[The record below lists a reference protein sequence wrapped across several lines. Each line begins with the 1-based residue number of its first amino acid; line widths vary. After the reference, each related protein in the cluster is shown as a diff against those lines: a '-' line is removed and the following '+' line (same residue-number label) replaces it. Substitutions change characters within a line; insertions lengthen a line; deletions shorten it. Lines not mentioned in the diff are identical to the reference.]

1 MVVVSAVADARQLA
15 ARVRQ
20 ALDAK
25 RGDQGKLQN
34 IYERLITKSGPYEDQ
49 MFIDQLSNVG
59 REIGQ
64 ADQKVG
70 ASAYER
76 FTQLLKEWASIKAEA
91 EGVLR

>member
-1 MVVVSAVADARQLA
+1 M
-15 ARVRQ
+15 
-20 ALDAK
+20 
-25 RGDQGKLQN
+25 
-34 IYERLITKSGPYEDQ
+34 TKSGPYEDQ

-76 FTQLLKEWASIKAEA
+76 FNELMKEWTALKTEAEA
-91 EGVLR
+91 ALK

>member
-1 MVVVSAVADARQLA
+1 
-15 ARVRQ
+15 
-20 ALDAK
+20 
-25 RGDQGKLQN
+25 
-34 IYERLITKSGPYEDQ
+34 

-76 FTQLLKEWASIKAEA
+76 FNQLMKEWAAIKTDAEA
-91 EGVLR
+91 ALR

>member
-1 MVVVSAVADARQLA
+1 LKVRDQLFEARRLADRL
-15 ARVRQ
+15 RQ
-20 ALDAK
+20 AIEAK
-25 RGDQGKLQN
+25 RGDQARL
-34 IYERLITKSGPYEDQ
+34 ESVRDRLITKTGPYEDQ

-76 FTQLLKEWASIKAEA
+76 FNDLLKEWTTIKADA
-91 EGVLR
+91 ESALR

>member
-1 MVVVSAVADARQLA
+1 
-15 ARVRQ
+15 VRQ
-20 ALDAK
+20 AIDGK
-25 RGDQGKLQN
+25 RGDQAKLQAVW
-34 IYERLITKSGPYEDQ
+34 EKLTTKSGPYEDQ

-76 FTQLLKEWASIKAEA
+76 LNDLMKEWTPLKTEAEA
-91 EGVLR
+91 ALR

>member
-1 MVVVSAVADARQLA
+1 
-15 ARVRQ
+15 VR
-20 ALDAK
+20 D
-25 RGDQGKLQN
+25 
-34 IYERLITKSGPYEDQ
+34 RLVTKSGPYEDQ

-76 FTQLLKEWASIKAEA
+76 FNDLLKEWTTIKAEA
-91 EGVLR
+91 ESALR